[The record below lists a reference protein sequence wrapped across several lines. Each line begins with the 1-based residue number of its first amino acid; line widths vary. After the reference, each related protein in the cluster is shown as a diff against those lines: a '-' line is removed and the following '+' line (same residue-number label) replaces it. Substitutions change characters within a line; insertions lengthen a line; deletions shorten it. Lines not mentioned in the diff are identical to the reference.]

1 MALHVGKSAYPDAN
15 PLADADALLLELLLG
30 SVLGCHDLLL
40 LLLDLELLLDHL

>member
-1 MALHVGKSAYPDAN
+1 MALQVGKSAHPDADT
-15 PLADADALLLELLLG
+15 LADANALLLELFLG